1 MHPVYVI
8 RPEQE
13 ADFSSVR
20 ALNDT
25 AFGRPEE
32 GRLVDAVRR
41 RDEPTFGLVATVE
54 ESSRTDEAGRIV
66 GYVLF
71 SPVSIESTERPCRAI
86 GLGPMAVHP
95 DHQRAGVGRELVEA
109 GLARCR
115 EEGYQLVVVLGLPT
129 YYGSFG
135 FVMAAS
141 RGLHWEHEMP
151 GDPFM
156 VLELEPGA
164 LDGVSGV
171 VRYLPEF
178 LTA

>member
-8 RPEQE
+8 RPEEE
-13 ADFSSVR
+13 ADRPSVR
-20 ALNDT
+20 TLNDL
-25 AFGRPEE
+25 AFGRPDE
-32 GRLVDAVRR
+32 GRLVEAVRR
-41 RDEPTFGLVATVE
+41 REEPTFCLVATVDPS
-54 ESSRTDEAGRIV
+54 ESSDEAGRVV

-71 SPVSIESTERPCRAI
+71 SPVSIESAGRVGRAI
-86 GLGPMAVHP
+86 GLGPLAVHP
-95 DHQRAGVGRELVEA
+95 EHQRAGVGRQLVEA

-115 EEGYQLVVVLGLPT
+115 EEGYELVVVLGLPT
-129 YYGSFG
+129 YYARFG

-156 VLELEPGA
+156 VLELAPGV
-164 LDGVSGV
+164 LDDVDGI